1 MLEYFPVQPED
12 GGRDVAVAEELFH
25 TRHRDRVNNP
35 INPAH
40 TMPLGEVVKFHP
52 DVQHRGGPV
61 DPRRTG
67 EACRDGQEVIE
78 PVEDELLTRTTIPR
92 QHIRD
97 HQPILWLSAEAFVG
111 GCRALRACP

>member
-12 GGRDVAVAEELFH
+12 GGRDVAVAEDLFH

-35 INPAH
+35 INPTH
-40 TMPLGEVVKFHP
+40 TMPGSEIIKFHP
-52 DVQHRGGPV
+52 DVQHRGGTV

-67 EACRDGQEVIE
+67 QACRDGQEVIE
-78 PVEDELLTRTTIPR
+78 PVEDELLTRTYVFDDLVAWFTVPAKT
-92 QHIRD
+92 H
-97 HQPILWLSAEAFVG
+97 VG